1 MSLNEGTNG
10 PAKSTPGR
18 APAGRVLRR
27 ASTIKNHAAIR
38 DAIVSNPNLR
48 YEDIAALLGVSTW
61 LVYTVAKEFGIRR
74 KKGAGSPAF
83 NKAGEKHAL
92 DGAMLARKD
101 AATFDAEE
109 GTRRREAGMDAAA
122 AARKIVLGLAR
133 DACVA
138 AALAR
143 TDRTATADDAQEWL
157 VGQGYLS
164 DYLGNAA
171 GSLFRDKDTWE
182 FTGRRAASRRVSNH
196 RHENRIWR
204 LR

>member
-1 MSLNEGTNG
+1 MNLNEGING
-10 PAKSTPGR
+10 PAASTSGR

-27 ASTIKNHAAIR
+27 PSTIMRRAAVR
-38 DAIVSNPNLR
+38 DVIVANPNLR

-92 DGAMLARKD
+92 DEAIQARKD
-101 AATFDAEE
+101 AETFNAKE
-109 GTRRREAGMDAAA
+109 GTRRRDAGMDAAA
-122 AARKIVLGLAR
+122 ASRKIVLGVVR

-143 TDRTATADDAQEWL
+143 PDRTATADDAQKWL
-157 VGQGYLS
+157 IDQGYSS

-171 GSLFRDKDTWE
+171 GSL
-182 FTGRRAASRRVSNH
+182 
-196 RHENRIWR
+196 
-204 LR
+204 

>member
-1 MSLNEGTNG
+1 MSLNEGING
-10 PAKSTPGR
+10 PATSTPSR
-18 APAGRVLRR
+18 TPAGRVLRR
-27 ASTIKNHAAIR
+27 ASTINSHAAIR
-38 DAIVSNPNLR
+38 DVIVANPTLR
-48 YEDIAALLGVSTW
+48 YADIASLLRVSTW

-83 NKAGEKHAL
+83 NKAGKQNAIDEL
-92 DGAMLARKD
+92 MQARKD

-109 GTRRREAGMDAAA
+109 GRRRREDGMGVAAA
-122 AARKIVLGLAR
+122 SRKIVLALAR
-133 DACVA
+133 DACVK

-143 TDRTATADDAQEWL
+143 EDRTATADDAQEWL
-157 VGQGYLS
+157 IGQGYSS

-171 GSLFRDKDTWE
+171 GSLFRDQQTWE
-182 FTGRRAASRRVSNH
+182 FTGARAASRRVSNH